1 MYITCLDLEGILIP
15 EIWVGLSRMTGIEEL
30 GLTTR
35 DVEDYG
41 ELMKHRLAICKK
53 HSLGLIDI
61 QRVVEKMKP
70 LEGAQEFLSW
80 LRQRCEVVIL
90 SDTFREF
97 VKPMMIRLKYPTLFC
112 PSLILNRD
120 QHILDYQLR
129 LPDQKRMAVRAFQGL
144 NFQVAAVGDSFN
156 DIAMLEEA
164 DHSILFKPSEQV
176 AKSYPD
182 YPVTANYQELKNHLQ
197 RIIPAD

>member
-41 ELMKHRLAICKK
+41 ELMKHRLAICEK

-61 QRVVEKMKP
+61 QRVVSKMKP

-80 LRQRCEVVIL
+80 LRQHCELVIL

-112 PSLILNRD
+112 LCLILNLD
-120 QHILDYQLR
+120 QHFLGWR
-129 LPDQKRMAVRAFQGL
+129 
-144 NFQVAAVGDSFN
+144 
-156 DIAMLEEA
+156 
-164 DHSILFKPSEQV
+164 
-176 AKSYPD
+176 
-182 YPVTANYQELKNHLQ
+182 
-197 RIIPAD
+197 